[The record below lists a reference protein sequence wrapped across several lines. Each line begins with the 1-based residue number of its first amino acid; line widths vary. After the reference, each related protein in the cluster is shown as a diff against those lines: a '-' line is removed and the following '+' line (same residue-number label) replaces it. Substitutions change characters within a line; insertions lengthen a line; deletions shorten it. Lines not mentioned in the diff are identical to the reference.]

1 VRNREANQRTRR
13 RSCEEMRRQ
22 RTLLSLVALPMV
34 ARRRAEK
41 VRVVRRLSVDLDT
54 AVDRGGGSGG

>member
-1 VRNREANQRTRR
+1 
-13 RSCEEMRRQ
+13 MRRQ